1 MYNILLILS
10 AVVLLTGCS
19 TKEQESLMQ
28 AYEKDKNY
36 HMQLQ
41 KTEKTQL
48 YEGETTK
55 AMLTATYL
63 FKENRDINDTRDEI
77 FIVGIYVEE
86 EEGSLLN
93 NKGYILTLNKV
104 APKSSKLL
112 KENDPLLK
120 DISFVSEWSQFYLV
134 TFPHTSSKSFKLI
147 FKSDIYGK
155 GELHFAKM
163 AKYVLTLP
171 KPKTRSKKFF

>member
-1 MYNILLILS
+1 MHNILFILS
-10 AVVLLTGCS
+10 AIVLFVGCS

-41 KTEKTQL
+41 KTEKIQL
-48 YEGETTK
+48 YDGQVTK

-63 FKENRDINDTRDEI
+63 FEQSVDKNDTRDEV
-77 FIVGIYVEE
+77 FIVGIYVEDD
-86 EEGSLLN
+86 EGSLFN
-93 NKGYILTLNKV
+93 NKGYILTLNEV
-104 APKSSKLL
+104 APKSIKSL

-120 DISFVSEWSQFYLV
+120 EISFVSEWSQFYLV

-147 FKSDIYGK
+147 FKSDMYGK
-155 GELHFAKM
+155 GELHFAKV
-163 AKYVLTLP
+163 AKFTLT
-171 KPKTRSKKFF
+171 KTKKAF